1 MYSIYSDG
9 ICIHSAKALT
19 KEHKLLNPKLT
30 LTDNAAGSLDIT
42 VPPGNAGYDKI
53 ERISSELVVKR
64 NDVELWSGR
73 VITEKGDFWNQRML
87 TCEGELAYLNDTHQ
101 EPASYN
107 DIDVGDF
114 LTAILDFHNSKVGED
129 KQFILG
135 AVTVHENITCTTN
148 YETTLDCINENVIN
162 KLGGHISIRKENGVR
177 YIDYFEDYMNT
188 NTQTIQ
194 FGKNLVDF
202 TKNWDMTSYAT
213 VIIPRGAR
221 LEDSPIEGLEAYLTV
236 ESVNAG
242 SIYVTD
248 ENAIKERG
256 WIEAVVDFENVTD
269 PAELLEKARTYI
281 SDTQFENL
289 IIEVSAVDLHYLMKS
304 EEPIKLLDQVR
315 CVSVPHGLDKIFPV
329 SQLAIPIDHPENA
342 TYTLGSTIKTSLT
355 SSNKK
360 TNSEIM
366 QKIEN
371 LPSKETI
378 LKKAAE
384 NAAEIMNQAT
394 NGHITIT
401 KIKNDNQ
408 TVTESLFITDTED
421 YRKATKA
428 WRWNINGLA
437 YYDTT
442 NPVTKPIDYSVSNP
456 KVAITMDGAI
466 VADFITVGTMSAD
479 RIRTGIL
486 ESSEEYSAWSS
497 TKYYYRGDK
506 VFHSGRYWRS
516 PTYNTNRGIEPGVTY
531 WRETTTTT
539 GAVTFSYSTTYSSG
553 TIVSYSNRYWVAQTT
568 VKNCYPGTTYW
579 VQSNKNV
586 VFDLNAGSLTI
597 SSGKIT
603 LGDMDDTGNYKFQVD
618 DDGYL
623 HAYYGEIGAFTIT
636 DYSLYSND
644 MELNSYGIRW
654 YKDSVNIGK
663 QGTNNWVDD
672 EDYRGLVFDMESE
685 AQYISWSV
693 REYSTDDYYTVKL
706 IYTKDSKTSNGE
718 RYRADRLN
726 ICCDSDFHDW
736 LAYNCWIDPDTGGA
750 NGGGTYEDGE
760 KVKLGIVNSS
770 GSVTGWIEVRIIN
783 GFIIP

>member
-1 MYSIYSDG
+1 MYNIYSDG
-9 ICIHSAKALT
+9 VCIHSAKALL
-19 KEHKLLNPKLT
+19 KENKVLNPKLT

-42 VPPGNAGYDKI
+42 VPPGNSGYDRI
-53 ERISSELVVKR
+53 ERMSSELVVKR
-64 NDVELWSGR
+64 EDVEIWSGR
-73 VITEKGDFWNQRML
+73 VITEKGDFWNQRTL

-101 EPASYN
+101 EPASYT
-107 DIDVGDF
+107 DIDVSDF
-114 LTAILDFHNSKVGED
+114 LTTILDFHNSKVSED
-129 KQFILG
+129 KYFVLG
-135 AVTVHENITCTTN
+135 TVTVHENVTCTTN

-202 TKNWDMTSYAT
+202 VKNWDMTSYAT

-269 PAELLEKARTYI
+269 ASELLEKARTYI

-289 IIEVSAVDLHYLMKS
+289 IIEVSAVDLHYMTKS

-315 CVSVPHGLDKIFPV
+315 CLSKPHGLDKVFPV
-329 SQLAIPIDHPENA
+329 SQLTIPLDHPENA
-342 TYTLGSTIKTSLT
+342 TYTLGGTIKNSLT

-394 NGHITIT
+394 NGYITIT
-401 KIKNDNQ
+401 KIENDNQ
-408 TVTESLFITDTED
+408 TVTESLFITDTKD
-421 YRKATKA
+421 YRNATRA
-428 WRWNINGLA
+428 WRWNVNGLA
-437 YYDTT
+437 YYDTDDPVNDPLDYDTT
-442 NPVTKPIDYSVSNP
+442 NPN
-456 KVAITMDGAI
+456 VAITMDGAI

-479 RIRTGIL
+479 HIRTGIL
-486 ESSEEYSAWSS
+486 ESSEEYETWSS
-497 TKYYYRGDK
+497 TKSYSYKTK
-506 VFHSGRYWRS
+506 VFHSGRYWRAS
-516 PTYNTNRGIEPGVTY
+516 NYVYSGIEPGITY
-531 WRETTTTT
+531 WVETTTST
-539 GAVTFSYSTTYSSG
+539 GAVEFSWSTSYSAG
-553 TIVSYSNRYWVAQTT
+553 TIVSYDDRYWIAQTT
-568 VKNCYPGTTYW
+568 TRRCYPGRTYW

-586 VFDLNAGSLTI
+586 IFDLNEGSLTI

-603 LGDMDDTGNYKFQVD
+603 LGDMDETGTYKFQVD

-636 DYSLYSND
+636 DYSIYSND
-644 MELNSYGIRW
+644 MHLRSNGVYW
-654 YKDSVNIGK
+654 YRDNIEIGK
-663 QGTNNWVDD
+663 QGTNNWSGYD
-672 EDYRGLVFDMESE
+672 DYRGLVFDMEYE
-685 AQYISWSV
+685 AQYISWAI
-693 REYSTDDYYTVKL
+693 RENSTDDYYTVKL
-706 IYTKDSKTSNGE
+706 IYTKE
-718 RYRADRLN
+718 RLSDDEVYRADRLN

-736 LAYNCWIDPDTGGA
+736 VVYNCWIDPDSGGA
-750 NGGGTYEDGE
+750 NGGGTYNDG
-760 KVKLGIVNSS
+760 KAVKLGIVNTS
-770 GSVTGWIEVRIIN
+770 GTVTGYITVRIIN
-783 GFIIP
+783 GFILPE

>member
-9 ICIHSAKALT
+9 VCIHSAKALT

-73 VITEKGDFWNQRML
+73 VITEKGDFWNQRIL

-101 EPASYN
+101 EPASYT

-135 AVTVHENITCTTN
+135 AITVHENITCTTN

-256 WIEAVVDFENVTD
+256 WIEAVVDFENITD

-281 SDTQFENL
+281 SDTQFDNL

-329 SQLAIPIDHPENA
+329 SQLTIPIDHPENA
-342 TYTLGSTIKTSLT
+342 TYTLGSTIRTSLT

-366 QKIEN
+366 QKIEI

-401 KIKNDNQ
+401 KIENDNQ

-437 YYDTT
+437 YYKTT
-442 NPVTKPIDYSVSNP
+442 NPDNNPINYNTTSP

-466 VADFITVGTMSAD
+466 VADFITTGTMKAD
-479 RIRTGIL
+479 RVRAGVL
-486 ESSEEYSAWSS
+486 ESS
-497 TKYYYRGDK
+497 DL
-506 VFHSGRYWRS
+506 
-516 PTYNTNRGIEPGVTY
+516 
-531 WRETTTTT
+531 
-539 GAVTFSYSTTYSSG
+539 
-553 TIVSYSNRYWVAQTT
+553 
-568 VKNCYPGTTYW
+568 
-579 VQSNKNV
+579 NKNV
-586 VFDLNAGSLTI
+586 VFDLDKGELTI
-597 SSGKIT
+597 KSGEIK
-603 LGDMDDTGNYKFQVD
+603 LGTADATGYCPFEVNNS
-618 DDGYL
+618 GYL
-623 HAYYGEIGAFTIT
+623 HAYYGKIGSFNINEYSIYNNSLTLNTQGLRFNLNSVEIGHFSTQYWTASMSDKGIT
-636 DYSLYSND
+636 MSI
-644 MELNSYGIRW
+644 E
-654 YKDSVNIGK
+654 
-663 QGTNNWVDD
+663 
-672 EDYRGLVFDMESE
+672 EDVS
-685 AQYISWSV
+685 YISWGHYNSEYDFYEAKILYTATELEFESGGYTHPNSIVFGAPVDLSMSYPFMYKRGSRIYNTISLTSDGAPALV
-693 REYSTDDYYTVKL
+693 RL
-706 IYTKDSKTSNGE
+706 QA
-718 RYRADRLN
+718 AD
-726 ICCDSDFHDW
+726 
-736 LAYNCWIDPDTGGA
+736 GGYWDVYIV
-750 NGGGTYEDGE
+750 GGMIMD
-760 KVKLGIVNSS
+760 
-770 GSVTGWIEVRIIN
+770 R
-783 GFIIP
+783 

>member
-9 ICIHSAKALT
+9 VCIHSAKALT

-73 VITEKGDFWNQRML
+73 VITEKGDFWNQRIL

-101 EPASYN
+101 EPASYT

-162 KLGGHISIRKENGVR
+162 KLGGHISIRKEDGVR

-202 TKNWDMTSYAT
+202 VKNWDMTSYAT

-269 PAELLEKARTYI
+269 ASELLEKARTYI

-342 TYTLGSTIKTSLT
+342 TYTLGSTIRTSLT

-394 NGHITIT
+394 NGYITIT
-401 KIKNDNQ
+401 KIENDNQ
-408 TVTESLFITDTED
+408 TVTESLFITDTKD
-421 YRKATKA
+421 YRNATRA
-428 WRWNINGLA
+428 WRWNVNGLA
-437 YYDTT
+437 YYDTDDPVNDPLDYNTT
-442 NPVTKPIDYSVSNP
+442 NPN
-456 KVAITMDGAI
+456 VAITMDGAI

-486 ESSEEYSAWSS
+486 ESSEEYEEWSS
-497 TKYYYRGDK
+497 TKSYSSKTK
-506 VFHSGRYWRS
+506 VFHSGQYWRATRYVYS
-516 PTYNTNRGIEPGVTY
+516 GVEPGVTY
-531 WRETTTTT
+531 WQETTTST
-539 GAVTFSYSTTYSSG
+539 GAVDFSWSTTYSAG
-553 TIVSYSNRYWVAQTT
+553 TIVLYDDRYWIAQAT
-568 VKNCYPGTTYW
+568 VRRCYPGETYW

-586 VFDLNAGSLTI
+586 IFDLNEGSLTI

-603 LGDMDDTGNYKFQVD
+603 LGDMDETGTYTFQVD

-623 HAYYGEIGAFTIT
+623 HAYDGKIGSFNIDEYSIYNNSLTLNAQGLRFNLNSEEIGHFATQYWEASTSDKGIAM
-636 DYSLYSND
+636 SIEED
-644 MELNSYGIRW
+644 MS
-654 YKDSVNIGK
+654 
-663 QGTNNWVDD
+663 
-672 EDYRGLVFDMESE
+672 
-685 AQYISWSV
+685 YISWGHYNS
-693 REYSTDDYYTVKL
+693 EYEFYETKILYTATEL
-706 IYTKDSKTSNGE
+706 EFEDGNYTTSNTIVFGASVDLSMSQPFMFK
-718 RYRADRLN
+718 RGTRIYKTITLV
-726 ICCDSDFHDW
+726 DSDTE
-736 LAYNCWIDPDTGGA
+736 AP
-750 NGGGTYEDGE
+750 
-760 KVKLGIVNSS
+760 KLVRLSTSS
-770 GSVTGWIEVRIIN
+770 GSYWDVYVVGGMIMDRY
-783 GFIIP
+783 

>member
-9 ICIHSAKALT
+9 VCIHSAKALT

-73 VITEKGDFWNQRML
+73 VITEKGDFWNQRIL

-101 EPASYN
+101 APASYT

-135 AVTVHENITCTTN
+135 AITVHENITCTTN

-256 WIEAVVDFENVTD
+256 WIEAVVDFENITD

-281 SDTQFENL
+281 SDTQFDNL

-329 SQLAIPIDHPENA
+329 SQLTIPIDHPENA
-342 TYTLGSTIKTSLT
+342 TYTLGSTIRTSLT

-437 YYDTT
+437 YYKTT
-442 NPVTKPIDYSVSNP
+442 NPVNNPINYDTTNP

-486 ESSEEYSAWSS
+486 ESSEEYETWSS
-497 TKYYYRGDK
+497 TRSYSSRTK
-506 VFHSGRYWRS
+506 VFHSGRYWRAMRYVYS
-516 PTYNTNRGIEPGVTY
+516 GVEPGVTY
-531 WRETTTTT
+531 WQETTTST
-539 GAVTFSYSTTYSSG
+539 GAVTFDFYTTYSAG
-553 TIVSYSNRYWVAQTT
+553 TIVSYDDRYWIAQAS
-568 VKNCYPGTTYW
+568 VRRCYPGRTYW

-586 VFDLNAGSLTI
+586 IFDLNEGSLEI

-603 LGDMDDTGNYKFQVD
+603 LGDMDDTGTHKFQVD

-623 HAYYGEIGAFTIT
+623 HAYYGKIGSFNIDEYSIYNNSITLSSRGLSFNLDSVEIGHFATQT
-636 DYSLYSND
+636 WEASTSDK
-644 MELNSYGIRW
+644 GIAM
-654 YKDSVNIGK
+654 DIE
-663 QGTNNWVDD
+663 
-672 EDYRGLVFDMESE
+672 EDIS
-685 AQYISWSV
+685 YISWGHYSS
-693 REYSTDDYYTVKL
+693 EYEFYETKILYTATELEFESGDYTYPNTIVFGAPVDLSMSQAFMYKRGSR
-706 IYTKDSKTSNGE
+706 IYKTIT
-718 RYRADRLN
+718 LV
-726 ICCDSDFHDW
+726 DSDTE
-736 LAYNCWIDPDTGGA
+736 AP
-750 NGGGTYEDGE
+750 
-760 KVKLGIVNSS
+760 KLVRLQTSS
-770 GSVTGWIEVRIIN
+770 GSYWDVYVVGGMIMDRW
-783 GFIIP
+783 

>member
-9 ICIHSAKALT
+9 VCIHSAKALS
-19 KEHKLLNPKLT
+19 KENKVLNPKLT

-64 NDVELWSGR
+64 NDVEIWSGR
-73 VITEKGDFWNQRML
+73 VITEKGDFWNQRTL

-101 EPASYN
+101 EPASYA
-107 DIDVGDF
+107 DMDVYDF
-114 LTAILDFHNSKVGED
+114 LTTILDFHNSKVSED
-129 KQFILG
+129 KYFVLG
-135 AVTVHENITCTTN
+135 TVTVHENVTCTTN

-162 KLGGHISIRKENGVR
+162 KLGGHISIRKEDGVR

-202 TKNWDMTSYAT
+202 VKNWDMTSYAT

-269 PAELLEKARTYI
+269 ASELLEKARTYI

-315 CVSVPHGLDKIFPV
+315 CISAPHGLDKIFPV

-342 TYTLGSTIKTSLT
+342 TYTLGGTIKNSLT

-421 YRKATKA
+421 YTKATKA

-437 YYDTT
+437 YYDTID
-442 NPVTKPIDYSVSNP
+442 PVNKPINYDASSL

-466 VADFITVGTMSAD
+466 VADFITTGTMKAD
-479 RIRTGIL
+479 RVRAGIL
-486 ESSEEYSAWSS
+486 ESSDS
-497 TKYYYRGDK
+497 K
-506 VFHSGRYWRS
+506 
-516 PTYNTNRGIEPGVTY
+516 
-531 WRETTTTT
+531 
-539 GAVTFSYSTTYSSG
+539 
-553 TIVSYSNRYWVAQTT
+553 
-568 VKNCYPGTTYW
+568 
-579 VQSNKNV
+579 KNV
-586 VFDLNAGSLTI
+586 VFDLDKGKLTI
-597 SSGKIT
+597 KSGEIK
-603 LGDMDDTGNYKFQVD
+603 LGTPDATGYCPFEVDNY
-618 DDGYL
+618 GYL
-623 HAYYGEIGAFTIT
+623 HAYYGKIGAFTLT
-636 DYSLYSND
+636 DWSIYSNEMYLQED
-644 MELNSYGIRW
+644 GIHW
-654 YKDSVNIGK
+654 YRDGDYIGK
-663 QGTNNWVDD
+663 QGTNTWDQNDNAI
-672 EDYRGLVFDMESE
+672 GLTFDLDTNGSTIWWAARM
-685 AQYISWSV
+685 
-693 REYSTDDYYTVKL
+693 YSTDDIYTVKL
-706 IYTKDSKTSNGE
+706 MYTKKRITWEDDDGNVEVYYK
-718 RYRADRLN
+718 DRLN
-726 ICCDSDFHDW
+726 LCCDTDFHYWSPYNLW
-736 LAYNCWIDPDTGGA
+736 LDPDNDCGVNQGLTLS
-750 NGGGTYEDGE
+750 DGD
-760 KVKLGIVNSS
+760 VVNIQLTDSS
-770 GSVTGWIEVRIIN
+770 YFRCRIIN
-783 GFIIP
+783 GFIMGA

>member
-9 ICIHSAKALT
+9 VCIHSAKALT

-73 VITEKGDFWNQRML
+73 VITEKGDFWNQRIL

-101 EPASYN
+101 EPASYT

-114 LTAILDFHNSKVGED
+114 LTEILDFHNSKVGED

-135 AVTVHENITCTTN
+135 AITVHENITCTTN

-256 WIEAVVDFENVTD
+256 WIEAVVDFEGVTD

-437 YYDTT
+437 YYKTT
-442 NPVTKPIDYSVSNP
+442 NPDNNPINYNTTPP

-466 VADFITVGTMSAD
+466 VADFITTGTMKAD
-479 RIRTGIL
+479 RVRAGVL
-486 ESSEEYSAWSS
+486 ESS
-497 TKYYYRGDK
+497 D
-506 VFHSGRYWRS
+506 
-516 PTYNTNRGIEPGVTY
+516 
-531 WRETTTTT
+531 
-539 GAVTFSYSTTYSSG
+539 
-553 TIVSYSNRYWVAQTT
+553 
-568 VKNCYPGTTYW
+568 
-579 VQSNKNV
+579 SNKNV
-586 VFDLNAGSLTI
+586 VFDLDKGKLTI
-597 SSGKIT
+597 KSGEIK
-603 LGDMDDTGNYKFQVD
+603 LGTADATGYCPFEVNNS
-618 DDGYL
+618 GYL
-623 HAYYGEIGAFTIT
+623 HAYRGKIGAFTLT
-636 DYSLYSND
+636 DWAIYSNEMYLQED
-644 MELNSYGIRW
+644 GIHW
-654 YKDSVNIGK
+654 YRDGEYIGK
-663 QGTNNWVDD
+663 QGTNYWTQNNSAF
-672 EDYRGLVFDMESE
+672 GLTFDLDINGSTIWWAAKM
-685 AQYISWSV
+685 
-693 REYSTDDYYTVKL
+693 YSTDDIYTVKL
-706 IYTKDSKTSNGE
+706 MYTKKKITWEDDDGNVDVYYK
-718 RYRADRLN
+718 DRLN
-726 ICCDSDFHDW
+726 LCCDTDFHYWSPHRLW
-736 LAYNCWIDPDTGGA
+736 LDPNNDCGVNRGLTL
-750 NGGGTYEDGE
+750 EDGDV
-760 KVKLGIVNSS
+760 VKIQLTDGKYF
-770 GSVTGWIEVRIIN
+770 TCRIIN
-783 GFIIP
+783 GFVMGA

>member
-9 ICIHSAKALT
+9 VCIHSAKALT

-73 VITEKGDFWNQRML
+73 VITEKGDFWNQRIL

-101 EPASYN
+101 EPASYT

-114 LTAILDFHNSKVGED
+114 LTAILNFHNSKVGED

-135 AVTVHENITCTTN
+135 AITVHENITCMTN
-148 YETTLDCINENVIN
+148 YETTLECINENVIN
-162 KLGGHISIRKENGVR
+162 RLGGHISIRKENGVR

-221 LEDSPIEGLEAYLTV
+221 LEDSPIDGLEAYLTV

-256 WIEAVVDFENVTD
+256 WIEAVVDFENITD

-281 SDTQFENL
+281 SDTQFDNL
-289 IIEVSAVDLHYLMKS
+289 IIEVSAVDLHYLTKS

-329 SQLAIPIDHPENA
+329 LQLSIPIDHPENA
-342 TYTLGSTIKTSLT
+342 TYTLGSTIRTSLT

-371 LPSKETI
+371 LPSNETI

-437 YYDTT
+437 YYKTTNSVNNPINYDTT
-442 NPVTKPIDYSVSNP
+442 SP

-486 ESSEEYSAWSS
+486 ESSEEYETWSS
-497 TKYYYRGDK
+497 TKLYSPRTK
-506 VFHSGRYWRS
+506 VFHSGRYWCAMRLVYS
-516 PTYNTNRGIEPGVTY
+516 GVEPGVTY
-531 WRETTTTT
+531 WQETTTST
-539 GAVTFSYSTTYSSG
+539 GAVPFDFYNTTYSAG
-553 TIVSYSNRYWVAQTT
+553 TIVSYDNRYWIAKASVRH
-568 VKNCYPGTTYW
+568 CYPDRTYW

-586 VFDLNAGSLTI
+586 VFDLNDGSLNI
-597 SSGKIT
+597 SSGKIM
-603 LGDMDDTGNYKFQVD
+603 LGDMDDTGMHKFQVD

-636 DYSLYSND
+636 DDSIYSNN
-644 MELNSYGIRW
+644 MRLRSNGVYW
-654 YKDSVNIGK
+654 YRDNVKIGK
-663 QGTNNWVDD
+663 QGTNNFSGYD
-672 EDYRGLVFDMESE
+672 DYRGLVFDMEYE
-685 AQYISWSV
+685 AQYISWAV
-693 REYSTDDYYTVKL
+693 KENSTDDYYAVKL
-706 IYTKDSKTSNGE
+706 IYAKE
-718 RYRADRLN
+718 RLNDGLDLRADRLH
-726 ICCDSDFHDW
+726 ICCNSDFQDFV
-736 LAYNCWIDPDTGGA
+736 AYNCWIDPSSGGA
-750 NGGGTYEDGE
+750 NNGATYEDGYIYLP
-760 KVKLGIVNSS
+760 VIVSSS
-770 GSVTGWIEVRIIN
+770 GTITSYIKCELKH
-783 GFIIP
+783 GFII